1 MDERHR
7 SGLLAGMP
15 EPSRTQLR
23 DLSDA
28 RDFAV
33 IYAAETSEP
42 KPLAR
47 CEYIPGDHGH
57 QRGEPGEWQRC
68 RTRTPARFVGYPSGT
83 AFCREHMTALG
94 ALAVNSTWTL
104 WTRR

>member
-1 MDERHR
+1 MA
-7 SGLLAGMP
+7 GLP
-15 EPSRTQLR
+15 ELSRTQLR

-28 RDFAV
+28 RDSAV
-33 IYAAETSEP
+33 IHAAEANEP

-47 CEYIPGDHGH
+47 CEYIPGAHGH

-68 RTRTPARFVGYPSGT
+68 RTRTPARFVGHPTGT

-94 ALAVNSTWTL
+94 ALAVNSTWAL